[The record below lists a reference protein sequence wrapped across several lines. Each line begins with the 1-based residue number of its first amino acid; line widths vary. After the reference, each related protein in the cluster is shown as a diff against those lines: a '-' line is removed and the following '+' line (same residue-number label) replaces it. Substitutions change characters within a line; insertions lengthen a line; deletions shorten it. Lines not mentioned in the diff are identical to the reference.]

1 MTASRAKRSAPWADL
16 QPELLGL
23 VLRRLPS
30 LADRVRLR
38 AVCHWWRRVARLE
51 EPLLPPPLP
60 WVALHDATFV
70 SLPAGEIHRMPPP
83 VVADCDHHCHGSVGN
98 WLFLQHK
105 IDGICS
111 LVNPFSKDV
120 VQLPRID
127 SFARVRRRVMTALF
141 KLVLP
146 SSGHLS
152 PDSLFAV
159 LFSSDGDSTISVGQ
173 AATTTTS
180 FWVPRESITDVAFF
194 DGKLY
199 AISRSNKLF
208 VLDIDSSD
216 EGQPR
221 IQSMKRIAGCISN
234 ESQSFP
240 KSKSYNYTCWRYLA
254 ESGGRL
260 LQIRRLTRVP
270 STVRGCE
277 RSRRPC
283 TVSFDVFEA
292 DLTNPCGQ
300 WRPDNTLG
308 GQALFVGTHSK
319 SLLASECG
327 AQEDCI
333 YFLSDYDWGY
343 YDKDPFSRLRCVQ
356 HEKWDDHTYVAK
368 DCGHAD
374 TR

>member
-1 MTASRAKRSAPWADL
+1 
-16 QPELLGL
+16 
-23 VLRRLPS
+23 
-30 LADRVRLR
+30 
-38 AVCHWWRRVARLE
+38 
-51 EPLLPPPLP
+51 
-60 WVALHDATFV
+60 
-70 SLPAGEIHRMPPP
+70 
-83 VVADCDHHCHGSVGN
+83 
-98 WLFLQHK
+98 
-105 IDGICS
+105 
-111 LVNPFSKDV
+111 
-120 VQLPRID
+120 
-127 SFARVRRRVMTALF
+127 MTALF

-300 WRPDNTLG
+300 WRPVNTLG

-319 SLLASECG
+319 SLPASECG

-343 YDKDPFSRLRCVQ
+343 YDKDPFR
-356 HEKWDDHTYVAK
+356 
-368 DCGHAD
+368 DCGVFNMRNGMITPMSPKIAAMQTQGNKTVCQEQVSWASMEKKTECQGRPAWFFHAEAM
-374 TR
+374 

>member
-70 SLPAGEIHRMPPP
+70 SLPAGEIH
-83 VVADCDHHCHGSVGN
+83 H
-98 WLFLQHK
+98 
-105 IDGICS
+105 
-111 LVNPFSKDV
+111 
-120 VQLPRID
+120 

-216 EGQPR
+216 E
-221 IQSMKRIAGCISN
+221 
-234 ESQSFP
+234 
-240 KSKSYNYTCWRYLA
+240 
-254 ESGGRL
+254 
-260 LQIRRLTRVP
+260 
-270 STVRGCE
+270 
-277 RSRRPC
+277 
-283 TVSFDVFEA
+283 

-300 WRPDNTLG
+300 WRPVNTLG

-319 SLLASECG
+319 SLPASECG

-343 YDKDPFSRLRCVQ
+343 YDKDPFR
-356 HEKWDDHTYVAK
+356 
-368 DCGHAD
+368 DCGVFNMRNGMITPMSPKIAAMQTQGNKTGRPAWFFHAEAM
-374 TR
+374 

>member
-127 SFARVRRRVMTALF
+127 SFARVRSRVMTALF

-216 EGQPR
+216 E
-221 IQSMKRIAGCISN
+221 
-234 ESQSFP
+234 
-240 KSKSYNYTCWRYLA
+240 
-254 ESGGRL
+254 
-260 LQIRRLTRVP
+260 
-270 STVRGCE
+270 
-277 RSRRPC
+277 
-283 TVSFDVFEA
+283 

-300 WRPDNTLG
+300 WRPVNTLG

-319 SLLASECG
+319 SLPASECG

-343 YDKDPFSRLRCVQ
+343 YDKDPFR
-356 HEKWDDHTYVAK
+356 
-368 DCGHAD
+368 DCGVFNMRNGMITPMSPKIAAMQTQGNKTKTECQGRPAWFFHAEAM
-374 TR
+374 

>member
-70 SLPAGEIHRMPPP
+70 SLPA
-83 VVADCDHHCHGSVGN
+83 VADCDHHCHGSVGN

-111 LVNPFSKDV
+111 L
-120 VQLPRID
+120 LPRID

-240 KSKSYNYTCWRYLA
+240 KN
-254 ESGGRL
+254 
-260 LQIRRLTRVP
+260 
-270 STVRGCE
+270 
-277 RSRRPC
+277 
-283 TVSFDVFEA
+283 
-292 DLTNPCGQ
+292 LTNPCGQ

-374 TR
+374 TRILM